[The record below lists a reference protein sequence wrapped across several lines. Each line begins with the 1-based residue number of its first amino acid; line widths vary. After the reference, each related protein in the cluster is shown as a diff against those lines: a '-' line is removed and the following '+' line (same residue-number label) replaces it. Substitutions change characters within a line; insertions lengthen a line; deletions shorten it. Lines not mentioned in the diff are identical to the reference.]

1 MLKTDHDFMSE
12 TIEQALL
19 GKGLT
24 SPNPMVGAIL
34 VNDGKIVGRGFHRYD
49 LRKHAEVWAIENA
62 KDKTNGATLYVN
74 LEPCCHQGR
83 TAPCCDQIIKSGIVH
98 VVAAMKDPNPIV
110 GGKGLEKLMEA
121 GIKVT
126 VGIREKEAQ
135 KLNEAYSKYIV
146 LGQPFVTVKA
156 GVTLD
161 GKIAPE
167 KGSQRWIT
175 GLESKHWAHQLRLES
190 DSILVGIGTILQDNP
205 RLTDRS
211 GQERNRPLIRVIL
224 DSKLRLPLNSNLVNS
239 VEDGDIIVFCSEDRD
254 LDRHKKI
261 EDRGIQIIP
270 VAKIAQGIP
279 LKIVLNELGRRE
291 ITSLLIEG
299 GSEVNFS
306 ALQSKIIDK
315 LICLVAPKI
324 LGGPAGIR
332 LFGGQGF
339 ATLEE
344 APLLFFSKTQKLGQD
359 LMIEAYCLDAQSKQ
373 LQ

>member
-1 MLKTDHDFMSE
+1 MFSIQED
-12 TIEQALL
+12 
-19 GKGLT
+19 
-24 SPNPMVGAIL
+24 SPLSN
-34 VNDGKIVGRGFHRYD
+34 
-49 LRKHAEVWAIENA
+49 
-62 KDKTNGATLYVN
+62 
-74 LEPCCHQGR
+74 
-83 TAPCCDQIIKSGIVH
+83 
-98 VVAAMKDPNPIV
+98 
-110 GGKGLEKLMEA
+110 
-121 GIKVT
+121 
-126 VGIREKEAQ
+126 
-135 KLNEAYSKYIV
+135 
-146 LGQPFVTVKA
+146 
-156 GVTLD
+156 
-161 GKIAPE
+161 
-167 KGSQRWIT
+167 
-175 GLESKHWAHQLRLES
+175 
-190 DSILVGIGTILQDNP
+190 SILVGIGTILQDNP

-224 DSKLRLPLNSNLVNS
+224 DSTLRLPLNSNLVNS
-239 VEDGDIIVFCSEDRD
+239 VEDGDIIVFCAEDRD

-261 EDRGIQIIP
+261 EDKGIQIIP

-279 LKIVLNELGRRE
+279 LKIVLNELGKRE

-339 ATLEE
+339 STLEE

-359 LMIEAYCLDAQSKQ
+359 LMIEAYCVDTQSKQ